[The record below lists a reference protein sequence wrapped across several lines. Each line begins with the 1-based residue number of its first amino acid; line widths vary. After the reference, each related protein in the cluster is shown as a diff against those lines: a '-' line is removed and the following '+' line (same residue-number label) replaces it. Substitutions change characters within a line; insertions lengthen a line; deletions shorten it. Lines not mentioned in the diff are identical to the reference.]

1 MNFESEK
8 YTSREVKNVIFLS
21 SGLSLD
27 IVIDNGRSNARK
39 LLHIN
44 QCKLNEL
51 QKMAMVGV
59 QGFSGCDQNS
69 SFFRKGKKKCCK
81 VAQTFLWA
89 FSRLG
94 TSYEIDER
102 VYSELAAIVYN
113 LHCGKKKPNQL
124 RSNIFWRVLKT
135 KNRIIHL
142 SLLPP
147 CRMSLE
153 LHIKTDQQTIKGNY

>member
-102 VYSELAAIVYN
+102 VFSELEAFVCN
-113 LHCGKKKPNQL
+113 LYGGKGNDANQL

-135 KNRIIHL
+135 KNRIIDL

-147 CRMSLE
+147 CRMSL
-153 LHIKTDQQTIKGNY
+153 